1 MSKRG
6 RSWKQKLKKKLGA
19 EKLAGMKQAIAIKK
33 KATKEQIGK
42 IKKGYSSYMDIQDA
56 KKDYEKQLKKE
67 SDPGRCAVLE
77 NKIKMI
83 GDIIA
88 LLKKNKVNEAKMLGM
103 EYDKLYPDDFKGG

>member
-6 RSWKQKLKKKLGA
+6 RSWKQKIKNKLGA
-19 EKLAGMKQAIAIKK
+19 EKLAGIKQAMAIKK

-42 IKKGYSSYMDIQDA
+42 IKKGYSSYMDIQDT
-56 KKDYEKQLKKE
+56 KNDFQKQLKRE
-67 SDPGRCAVLE
+67 SDPAICAVLE

-88 LLKKNKVNEAKMLGM
+88 HLKKNKVNEAKKLGL